1 MNQSDDEYPDYYPA
15 EPFTIVVDSGAD
27 KETGH
32 EFVLHFDPEE
42 ERYNVFFFETFGY
55 AEKLRDEYERTSGKK
70 ALVVRFDPR
79 AVEERV
85 GVRYTTAGGFKKDM
99 TITEY
104 RKNMELRNPYRR
116 DD

>member
-1 MNQSDDEYPDYYPA
+1 MDDFPEYYPA
-15 EPFTIVVDSGAD
+15 EPFTVVVDSGAD

-42 ERYNVFFFETFGY
+42 ERYHVFFFETFGY
-55 AEKLRDEYERTSGKK
+55 ADKLRDEYERTSGRD
-70 ALVVRFDPR
+70 ALVVRFEPR
-79 AVEERV
+79 AIEDHV
-85 GVRYTTAGGFKKDM
+85 GVRYVNRDGARTDM
-99 TITEY
+99 TIGEY